1 MTELNSATA
10 PAARAATRETMTVT
24 TTIGSDQR
32 RHHGVAAVGTAP
44 GEGAAMDGD
53 CSLGLEAGGL
63 EVIGLSM
70 GHGLQSHGSPRLGVA
85 SPTLPRRAREPG
97 LLDDG
102 LTRWKEGPG

>member
-1 MTELNSATA
+1 
-10 PAARAATRETMTVT
+10 
-24 TTIGSDQR
+24 
-32 RHHGVAAVGTAP
+32 
-44 GEGAAMDGD
+44 MDGD

-70 GHGLQSHGSPRLGVA
+70 GHGLQSHGTPRLGVA

-102 LTRWKEGPG
+102 LTRWKEGPAEQGSSGPQAEATAGSS